1 MPRGTGPTSDSET
14 MSCTWSPV
22 SSALCP
28 ALANWKCM
36 GLSTKVRESDG
47 LQISRV
53 SLGKLLKLA
62 EPQLPYLTSGN
73 NNRLVVGNK

>member
-14 MSCTWSPV
+14 MSWSPV
-22 SSALCP
+22 SSALCQ

-62 EPQLPYLTSGN
+62 EPQLPHLTNAN

>member
-1 MPRGTGPTSDSET
+1 
-14 MSCTWSPV
+14 
-22 SSALCP
+22 
-28 ALANWKCM
+28 M

-62 EPQLPYLTSGN
+62 EPQLPHLTNAN